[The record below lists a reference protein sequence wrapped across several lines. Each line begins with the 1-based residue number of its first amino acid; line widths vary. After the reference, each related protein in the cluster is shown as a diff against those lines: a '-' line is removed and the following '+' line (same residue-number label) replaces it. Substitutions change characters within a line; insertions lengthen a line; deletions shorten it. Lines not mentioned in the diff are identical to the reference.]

1 MFVLYLDNGKDYAY
15 EKGEMTT
22 IPVIWSEEQ
31 QALMIGKAVGN
42 YSYPEKF
49 HVVLYKEDG
58 TVLSQDIIYKGEDT
72 LVR

>member
-1 MFVLYLDNGKDYAY
+1 
-15 EKGEMTT
+15 MTT
-22 IPVIWSEEQ
+22 IPVICSEEQ